1 MKLNLAGMHK
11 YAVVQNNAYI
21 HIEVENKDFNL
32 REIIIMEYGSYIII
46 EPHHFY
52 IECID
57 CYLDKMYRANY
68 FQVNNALEYYKIEPR
83 RLVHEVVF
91 CFKEINNEH

>member
-1 MKLNLAGMHK
+1 MKLNLVGMHK

-21 HIEVENKDFNL
+21 HIEVENKGFNL

-57 CYLDKMYRANY
+57 CYLNKMYLTNY
-68 FQVNNALEYYKIEPR
+68 FQPKNMLEYDKIRPR
-83 RLVHEVVF
+83 RLVNEIVL